1 MLDLE
6 RIKAE
11 IMAKL
16 HRYTVEWPGQ
26 QEPPAH
32 LALKQGEPVKY
43 LRRALDKINTGT
55 YGLCD
60 DCDEAIDTD
69 RLRAVIAACRCQS
82 CQIEHDSNT

>member
-6 RIKAE
+6 AIKAE

-26 QEPPAH
+26 PEPPAH
-32 LALKQGEPVKY
+32 LALKQGEPVRY
-43 LRRALDKINTGT
+43 LRRALDKLSAGT

-60 DCDEAIDTD
+60 NCGEVIDAE
-69 RLRAVIAACRCQS
+69 RLRVVIAACRCRA
-82 CQIEHDSNT
+82 CQIEHDTNT